1 MWSFFLKGMGWQ
13 VRQLAEAP
21 WGGSTD
27 FRRALHMVLQESA
40 PGSEVPNL
48 LVVSDMHFNEACTE
62 AQDWALVHAEVTAA
76 YDAKGC
82 RTPTIFYWNVN
93 TDDQGVQE
101 TVHVPGVVMMNGFSP
116 SMIGYVFTR
125 QYAPAASGQGSGA
138 PKREMRPTTISLVRK
153 ILADADM
160 ARVRDAVSL
169 GLAEAV
175 DASACLRGGV

>member
-1 MWSFFLKGMGWQ
+1 MWCFLNGMVWQ

-27 FRRALHMVLQESA
+27 FRRALNMVLQETA
-40 PGSEVPNL
+40 PRSEAPNL
-48 LVVSDMHFNEACTE
+48 LVVSDMNFNEACIDAE
-62 AQDWALVHAEVTAA
+62 EWALMHAEIVAA

-93 TDDQGVQE
+93 ADDQGVQE

-125 QYAPAASGQGSGA
+125 QYAPAASGHGSRA

-169 GLAEAV
+169 SLRETV
-175 DASACLRGGV
+175 DAGACLGCGV